1 MYRAGWSIGL
11 AENDDVLDYL
21 QDVIIKISEDEEFM
35 NDLEKSKGSGKIKF
49 YKKYLEISALFK
61 YNNVTKIK
69 KTAWDMFL
77 ETNEKLQPEFKN
89 EPEPIKEVKEIDAE
103 TLKKKSEM
111 AKSRGGLGAKY
122 DVDNKKEE
130 GEKKNKEREVAMLKQ
145 DEIDKAIEDEKLR
158 KAEERK
164 KKKK

>member
-1 MYRAGWSIGL
+1 
-11 AENDDVLDYL
+11 
-21 QDVIIKISEDEEFM
+21 M

-77 ETNEKLQPEFKN
+77 EENEKLQPEFKN

-103 TLKKKSEM
+103 TLKKKIR
-111 AKSRGGLGAKY
+111 KGKKPRG
-122 DVDNKKEE
+122 V
-130 GEKKNKEREVAMLKQ
+130 RC
-145 DEIDKAIEDEKLR
+145 
-158 KAEERK
+158 
-164 KKKK
+164 